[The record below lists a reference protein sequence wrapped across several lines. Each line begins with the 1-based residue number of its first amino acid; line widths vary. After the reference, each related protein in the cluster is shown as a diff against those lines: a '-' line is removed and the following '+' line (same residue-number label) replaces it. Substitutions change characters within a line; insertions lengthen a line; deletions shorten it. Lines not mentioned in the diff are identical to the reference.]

1 MKVFLLVATTVLVLM
16 MINTVR
22 PIEAG
27 RVLNEYQ
34 KISHKNSLPL
44 LSSLQKGKDTP
55 PVPNPRQPPRINKM
69 NSPATP

>member
-1 MKVFLLVATTVLVLM
+1 MKVFLVVASTVLVLM
-16 MINTVR
+16 MINTVC

-34 KISHKNSLPL
+34 KINHKNSPPL
-44 LSSLQKGKDTP
+44 VSSLKTGTDTP
-55 PVPNPRQPPRINKM
+55 PAPNPRQPPRINKM